1 MLRPVPGLLE
11 IIEIDDYY
19 DYSEASFNSS
29 VSQEGGPSVG
39 LHLLLSSSSSKLLE
53 FGTSSHKSQPIQ

>member
-1 MLRPVPGLLE
+1 MFRPVPGLLE

-29 VSQEGGPSVG
+29 VSQEGGLAS
-39 LHLLLSSSSSKLLE
+39 LI
-53 FGTSSHKSQPIQ
+53 F